1 MNTYYKHITIIIIT
15 YNSNNEVIKFITK
28 IPKIFQVVIVDNS
41 NDISLRSKFKNN
53 KNIKLYFHKNNG
65 VGTSLNFAVRKTKTQ
80 YFFQVSPDLKFNFR
94 QLEIF
99 YNEGKKLEN
108 KFSAL
113 GPRFT
118 NADKKG
124 HVQSSKKEK
133 IGKIHAVHGSAMYI
147 SKKVFN
153 KIGGI
158 DENIFLYFEE
168 NDYCLRGR
176 KLGLKAYQINKTYI
190 KKKGQ
195 TVKFK
200 KKNEKIELLK
210 LLSWHYIWS
219 EFYFHKKNKG
229 YFFAIIYFC
238 PLLIR
243 TIFKFLLYGLLRN
256 NNNLVKYKY
265 RLKGLLSSMMNQKS
279 YLRL

>member
-1 MNTYYKHITIIIIT
+1 MKFYKYISIIIIT
-15 YNSNNEVIKFITK
+15 YNSNNDVIKFIRK
-28 IPKIFQVVIVDNS
+28 IPKIFKIIIVDNS
-41 NDISLRSKFKNN
+41 NDLYLRKKFRNN
-53 KNIKLYFHKNNG
+53 KNIKIYFHENKG
-65 VGTSLNFAVRKTKTQ
+65 FGTSLNFAVKKIKTK
-80 YFFQVSPDLKFNFR
+80 YFFQVSPDLKFDFR
-94 QLEIF
+94 QLSII
-99 YNEGKKLEN
+99 YNEGKKLKDN
-108 KFSAL
+108 FSAL

-118 NADKKG
+118 NADEKG
-124 HVQSSKKEK
+124 HIQSNKKDR
-133 IGKIHAVHGSAMYI
+133 IGNVKAVHGSAMYI
-147 SKKVFN
+147 SKKSFK

-176 KLGLKAYQINKTYI
+176 KLGLRAFQVNQTYI

-200 KKNEKIELLK
+200 KKEEKEKLIK

-229 YFFAIIYFC
+229 YLLALIYFL

-243 TIFKFLLYGLLRN
+243 TTFKFLLYRSIKK
-256 NNNLVKYKY
+256 NNNLIKYKY
-265 RLKGLLSSMMNQKS
+265 RLKGLLSSMRNEES
-279 YLRL
+279 YFRL

>member
-1 MNTYYKHITIIIIT
+1 MKKYYTYITIIIIT
-15 YNSNNEVIKFITK
+15 YNSNKEVISFIK
-28 IPKIFQVVIVDNS
+28 GIPKIFKIVIVDNS
-41 NDISLRSKFKNN
+41 NDQSLRLKFRDN
-53 KNIKLYFHKNNG
+53 KNIKIYFHKNNG
-65 VGTSLNFAVRKTKTQ
+65 FGTSLNFAVKKLKTQ
-80 YFFQVSPDLKFNFR
+80 YFFQVSPDLKFDFQ
-94 QLEIF
+94 QLNIF
-99 YNEGKKLEN
+99 YDEGKKLKN

-118 NADKKG
+118 NADTRG
-124 HVQSSKKEK
+124 HVQSNKKER
-133 IGKIHAVHGSAMYI
+133 IGNVNAVHGSAMYI

-176 KLGLKAYQINKTYI
+176 KVGLRAYQINKTYI

-200 KKNEKIELLK
+200 KREDKEELLK

-229 YFFAIIYFC
+229 YLFAFIYFC
-238 PLLIR
+238 PLLTR
-243 TIFKFLLYGLLRN
+243 TTFKFLLYKLIKN